1 MNTELMQYAQTFEQ
15 EVLAYRNLSKSDFIK
30 QFIDE
35 NYA

>member
-15 EVLAYRNLSKSDFIK
+15 EVLAYKNLTQGEFIK

-35 NYA
+35 